1 MSSYEGIR
9 RINLG
14 SWSDAVQQVTEGSDV
29 VQQVT
34 EGSDNLIKV
43 KLPVE

>member
-1 MSSYEGIR
+1 
-9 RINLG
+9 
-14 SWSDAVQQVTEGSDV
+14 VQQVTEGSDV